1 MQTKVKNKMRSIIA
15 TVCLAAAMGRP
26 VVAAE
31 DGFAQLVKNAHYW
44 QERGRADRAAEF
56 WTRVLQ
62 VDPSNAEALVELGTT
77 HSRAGRL
84 DRAREYLARLRQSR
98 PDHPGVATLER
109 AVATGVDY
117 DQLVGRARQQAR
129 AGRSAEAVGSYRQAF
144 GGAEPPDDL
153 ALEFY
158 QTLGGTGDGW
168 DEARRGLERLAGRTG
183 GERARL
189 ALAQHLSYRERS
201 RRQAIALLSG
211 LAGEEARK
219 AWRQALLW
227 LQATPADGELY
238 AAWLA
243 RNPADAEVARR
254 AAASK
259 TSAGR
264 PAGSTTRAGFEALAR
279 QQVTEAAR
287 LFDRAALATAGRDP
301 EVLVG
306 QGVVALQQKDFG
318 KARDIFTRV
327 KAMAPQRRDLWE
339 RSLRSATFW
348 TLVREAEAARI
359 ARRFDEA
366 ERKLADAAQQSPEEK
381 IQAEVA
387 LAEVQA
393 ARGNGDRALTLLD
406 QALAAEPRNAAALA
420 ALVRVHLAAGRLAE
434 AEEANRRLGQLDANR
449 AVSTQVLA
457 VQKLRAE
464 AAALRKAG
472 QLDEARVKLGEAR
485 EVDASAPETLIDLGY
500 LQLEL
505 GQPEEAGKTVEA
517 LARLAPQHPE
527 LTHLRVRLLE
537 REGKTAEALD
547 LLEKIPAPELDA
559 QWRAVKEGLAVQLE
573 VRTAVARAQHGAVP
587 GSRLRLA
594 ELERRAAGRPAL
606 TLLVAE
612 AWAEIGDRAR
622 AVSLATQISSRA
634 GELDTGARLALSAVY
649 LRAGR
654 DAELDELLRTLASEP
669 ALSTRE
675 RTDLDRLRVAQAV
688 RRADARRQKGEL
700 EPALDELAALLRE
713 SPENPRLLCAL
724 GRIYHAASENDEA
737 QAAFMRVLQAD
748 PDDGEA
754 RQGAVE
760 TALASHDLDAARR
773 LTDEGV
779 QRAPQ
784 DPRAHLLAGRFAART
799 GADAA
804 AAESLRRARELLDER
819 RPTALAL
826 ARGGTDMLGT
836 GGLRLGRAAR
846 ADDDDLAG
854 AVQTEMDRLDARR
867 SIEMHG
873 EFQVRNR
880 DGYGGLAGI
889 TELRMPVEARVP
901 LGFFGHLGIAVTP
914 VLLDTGAVKATPE
927 LSEQFGTLGLDPANR
942 LVDGLGGTLT
952 GAELALSLHH
962 RWFTLD
968 VGSTPLGLPL
978 QAVVGGATVRA
989 RQGRVGLSASASRR
1003 AMTDSLLS
1011 YVGLRDPATGRT
1023 WGQVLVDSGR
1033 LDLSVDT
1040 ESALF
1045 YLLGSYGRLQGTD
1058 VAANQMVTLGT
1069 GVHWSLY
1076 DFEDLKLA
1084 SGLGV
1089 SYLGYGNNLRY
1100 FTLGQ
1105 GGYFSPQRFVHVGVP
1120 LQARGEA
1127 GAFRW
1132 QASGDLGF
1140 NWFREDATS
1149 YFPTRP
1155 DLQLA
1160 REMVMGRD
1168 GAPAASVFPA
1178 RSNLAL
1184 SAEVQARGGY
1194 QLTPHMNAGFAATY
1208 RQADYFRELVGGVY
1222 LELSFRPRVSTRR
1235 PGL

>member
-1 MQTKVKNKMRSIIA
+1 MHMQTKVNSKMRSIIA
-15 TVCLAAAMGRP
+15 TVCLAAALGRP

-31 DGFAQLVKNAHYW
+31 DGLAQLVKNAHYW

-62 VDPSNAEALVELGTT
+62 VDPSNAEALIELGTAD
-77 HSRAGRL
+77 SRAGRL

-109 AVATGVDY
+109 VLATGVGY
-117 DQLVGRARQQAR
+117 DQLVARARQQAR

-158 QTLGGTGDGW
+158 QTVGGTSDGW
-168 DEARRGLERLAGRTG
+168 DEARRGLERLAARTG

-201 RRQAIALLSG
+201 RRQAIALLRELG
-211 LAGEEARK
+211 GEEARK

-243 RNPADAEVARR
+243 RYPADAEVSRR
-254 AAASK
+254 AAACK
-259 TSAGR
+259 ASAGR

-287 LFDRAALATAGRDP
+287 LFDRAAEATAGRDP

-318 KARDIFTRV
+318 KAREIFTRV
-327 KAMAPQRRDLWE
+327 EAMAPQRRDLWE
-339 RSLRSATFW
+339 RSLRSASFW
-348 TLVREAEAARI
+348 SLVREAETARI

-366 ERKLADAAQQSPEEK
+366 ERKLADAVQQSPEEK
-381 IQAEVA
+381 IHAEVA

-393 ARGNGDRALTLLD
+393 ARGNGDRALTLLE

-434 AEEANRRLGQLDANR
+434 AEEANRRLGQLDAKK
-449 AVSTQVLA
+449 ALPTQVLA
-457 VQKLRAE
+457 AQKLRAE
-464 AAALRKAG
+464 AATLRKAG

-485 EVDASAPETLIDLGY
+485 QVDASAPETLIDLGY
-500 LQLEL
+500 VQLEL
-505 GQPEEAGKTVEA
+505 GQPEETGKTVEA
-517 LARLAPQHPE
+517 LAQLAPQHPE

-537 REGKTAEALD
+537 RQGKIAEALD
-547 LLEKIPAPELDA
+547 LLGKIPAAELDPE
-559 QWRAVKEGLAVQLE
+559 WRAVKEALAVQLE
-573 VRTAVARAQHGAVP
+573 VRTVVARAQHGAVP

-594 ELERRAAGRPAL
+594 ELERRVAGRPAL

-654 DAELDELLRTLASEP
+654 DAELDELLRALASEP
-669 ALSTRE
+669 ALSTGE
-675 RTDLDRLRVAQAV
+675 RIDLDRLRVAQAV
-688 RRADARRQKGEL
+688 HRADARREKGEL
-700 EPALDELAALLRE
+700 EPALDELAGLLRE

-724 GRIYHAASENDEA
+724 GRIYHAASENGEA
-737 QAAFMRVLQAD
+737 HAAFMRVLQAD

-760 TALASHDLDAARR
+760 TALAAHDLDGARR
-773 LTDEGV
+773 LAAEGV
-779 QRAPQ
+779 ERAPQ
-784 DPRAHLLAGRFAART
+784 DPRAHLLAGRFAAQT

-826 ARGGTDMLGT
+826 ARGGTDLP
-836 GGLRLGRAAR
+836 GLRLGRAVKV
-846 ADDDDLAG
+846 DDDDLAG
-854 AVQTEMDRLDARR
+854 AVQAEMERLDARR

-927 LSEQFGTLGLDPANR
+927 LAEQFGTLGLDPANR

-968 VGSTPLGLPL
+968 LGSTPLGLPL

-1040 ESALF
+1040 ENALF
-1045 YLLGSYGRLQGTD
+1045 YLMGSYGRLQGTD
-1058 VAANQMVTLGT
+1058 VAANQMVMLGT
-1069 GVHWSLY
+1069 GVRWSLY
-1076 DFEDLKLA
+1076 DFDDLKLA

-1089 SYLGYGNNLRY
+1089 SYLGYGKNLRY

-1120 LQARGEA
+1120 LQASGEA
-1127 GAFRW
+1127 GPFRW

-1140 NWFREDATS
+1140 NWFREDPTS

-1160 REMVMGRD
+1160 REMVVGRD

-1194 QLTPHMNAGFAATY
+1194 QLTPHMNAGFVATY

-1222 LELSFRPRVSTRR
+1222 LELSFRPRVSARR